1 MKTSFNH
8 GDTALFWKVS
18 TTTDKALINMELIDI
33 EVGIKMTASKPSSLE
48 SCMVPPQIC
57 LKAMQNTR
65 PLAANERLY
74 IKPYIESG
82 SSKRHHDPLD
92 LDEFKSVDE
101 PAPKKVKGGK
111 GRGKKR

>member
-1 MKTSFNH
+1 M
-8 GDTALFWKVS
+8 S

-33 EVGIKMTASKPSSLE
+33 EVGIKMTASKPCSLE
-48 SCMVPPQIC
+48 SCVVPHQFC

-74 IKPYIESG
+74 IKVYTESA
-82 SSKRHHDPLD
+82 SKRDITSV
-92 LDEFKSVDE
+92 DEFKTVDE
-101 PAPKKVKGGK
+101 PVPKKVQGGK

>member
-1 MKTSFNH
+1 
-8 GDTALFWKVS
+8 
-18 TTTDKALINMELIDI
+18 MELIDI
-33 EVGIKMTASKPSSLE
+33 EVGIKMTASKQCSLE
-48 SCMVPPQIC
+48 SCMVLPQVC

-74 IKPYIESG
+74 IKPYIELV
-82 SSKRHHDPLD
+82 SKRALASV
-92 LDEFKSVDE
+92 DEFKSVDE